1 MDFDFVGCL
10 AFSNYFK
17 LPRVIRLSFA
27 RLHFFICSLMA
38 LLLDLETFKCFP
50 ALILKCLQNNKS
62 AGIFLFEKQNFSG
75 LELKCRL

>member
-17 LPRVIRLSFA
+17 LPHVIRLSFE

-50 ALILKCLQNNKS
+50 ALILKCLADVPMYVTFTSREQVN
-62 AGIFLFEKQNFSG
+62 L
-75 LELKCRL
+75 